1 MRPVALA
8 RWVGLLQRHEM
19 PLDRPYGINR
29 KHAAARYLRDAAI
42 FAPFYL
48 ALDWASYIEPLG
60 SFNITPWNPGPALAI
75 IWMLWGGLA
84 NAPVVFAATFFADA
98 IIRDVPGDY

>member
-1 MRPVALA
+1 M
-8 RWVGLLQRHEM
+8 
-19 PLDRPYGINR
+19 
-29 KHAAARYLRDAAI
+29 HAAARYVRDAAI

-75 IWMLWGGLA
+75 VWMLRGGLA
-84 NAPVVFAATFFADA
+84 SAPVIFAATFFADA
-98 IIRDVPGDY
+98 VIRGMPGGYGITLLSALTLTAGYALIAIALRAL